1 MDSVNRDVSVGLII
15 QAARNALMRQFVLI
29 TPQSMNNV
37 SLGGKDIK
45 VHK

>member
-15 QAARNALMRQFVLI
+15 SAARNAIMRQFVLI

-37 SLGGKDIK
+37 PIGVDIK